1 MVLWGGTIGFQLR
14 GMIWIGDGNTAMNP
28 VIRKCSTSS
37 PWWKSYI
44 SRKESLCTLIFTAI
58 PEKKAHFSMAVVGPR
73 MDNTMAMKNRT
84 WPNPNSFL
92 SWCQNSIQTLSTI
105 TVLSIC
111 PKTSKVQLESQCSSN
126 CISITFTLWSQVS
139 VTMQMEGKTILR
151 MTSWIWESPYL
162 KESASISMIN
172 ICQVPGRQ
180 PWVKV

>member
-1 MVLWGGTIGFQLR
+1 MVLLGGTIGFQLR
-14 GMIWIGDGNTAMNP
+14 GMIWIGDGNTAINP
-28 VIRKCSTSS
+28 VIRKCFILS

-44 SRKESLCTLIFTAI
+44 SRKKSLCTLTSMVI
-58 PEKKAHFSMAVVGPR
+58 PEKKAHFFTVVVGLK
-73 MDNTMAMKNRT
+73 MDNTMATMNRA
-84 WPNPNSFL
+84 WPNQNNSP
-92 SWCQNSIQTLSTI
+92 SWCQNSIPTLSTI
-105 TVLSIC
+105 TALSTC
-111 PKTSKVQLESQCSSN
+111 PKTSKAQLESQCSSN
-126 CISITFTLWSQVS
+126 SISITFTLWSQVS